1 MIQTDSYIVQQSKQG
16 NKDAFRTL
24 VMQYQHMV
32 YSLSLKMLCNEEDA
46 KDIVQESF
54 IKIWLNI
61 RNFDESKSFSTWVY
75 TIATRLCLDKLKSR
89 KHIVPLLDDEQAIRL
104 PDSNSDIHLDVENRE
119 WITLIRAITAELSPK
134 QRLVFTLCQ
143 LEELS
148 SDEAERITG
157 MNATQIK
164 SNLYLARQNVI
175 NKLKALGYE

>member
-1 MIQTDSYIVQQSKQG
+1 MIQTDSNIVQQSKQG
-16 NKDAFRTL
+16 NKDAFRSI

-32 YSLSLKMLCNEEDA
+32 YSLSLKMLCNEDDA

-89 KHIVPLLDDEQAIRL
+89 KHTVPLPDDEQAMRHFA
-104 PDSNSDIHLDVENRE
+104 SNSDIHLDVENKE
-119 WITLIRAITAELSPK
+119 WIMLIRAITAELSPK

-148 SDEAERITG
+148 SDEAEQITG

-175 NKLKALGYE
+175 NKLKELGYE